1 MALSRG
7 ARFVLLF
14 ITLAVIVSMVGLS
27 LGYYAVSRG
36 PRVESESVLWLRVP
50 AVLNE
55 RSPTDLFSL
64 LSGDGGATVGSVVG
78 ALRKA
83 KVDDRVTAV
92 VLAPSP
98 GLSSWA
104 AMQEIRDAVADYRES
119 GKPIVGYL
127 EFGLA
132 PAYYLASACD
142 EVVMTPSSPLILLGV
157 AAYELFLRGALDK
170 IGLEADMVAAGD
182 YKTAINQYTETTFT
196 PEHREAT
203 DALVRDMY
211 EQLADGIA
219 EGRGM
224 TPARVRALIDEGP
237 FVSADAV
244 RHGLVDELA
253 YEDELLARLAPDD
266 DEPTTIDAAAYRRVS
281 ARSLGL
287 GGGPRIAVVYAE
299 GPILMG
305 SAGGSLPGMAQIVGS
320 RSTSRA
326 VRQAREDDSIEAIVL
341 RVNSPGGDATA
352 SDIIWRELVLAR
364 DEKPLVAS
372 MSGVAA
378 SGGYYIAAPAH
389 AIVAQPGTVTGSIGV
404 FGGKFAARG
413 ALEKLGIGMEGVTY
427 GANADLL
434 SPVDRFSDAGRASMQ
449 AQLDDTYERFLQVVA
464 DGRKMSRDAVDAV
477 GQGRVWTGR
486 QALERGLVDE
496 LGGLRHAV
504 ELAKA
509 EAGIDADRDVTLVAY
524 PAARSFFETLRAGV
538 RTWSALDAAAAW
550 AQAPG
555 AETAQALWWQ
565 ARLAARGA
573 PLLLMP
579 PLLVR

>member
-7 ARFVLLF
+7 ARLVLLF
-14 ITLAVIVSMVGLS
+14 ITLAVIVSIGGMAM
-27 LGYYAVSRG
+27 GYYMVSRG
-36 PRVESESVLWLRVP
+36 PQVESESVLWLRVP
-50 AVLNE
+50 PVLTE
-55 RSPTDLFSL
+55 RSPDDLLGL
-64 LSGDGGATVGSVVG
+64 LSGDGGSTVGSIVG
-78 ALRKA
+78 ALQKA
-83 KVDDRVTAV
+83 KVDDRVSAV

-98 GLSSWA
+98 GIASWA
-104 AMQEIRDAVADYRES
+104 AMQEIRDAVADYRKS
-119 GKPIVGYL
+119 GKPIVGYV

-142 EVVMTPSSPLILLGV
+142 EVVMTPSSPLILVGV
-157 AAYELFLRGALDK
+157 AAYEMFLRGALDK

-182 YKTAINQYTETTFT
+182 YKTAINGYTETTFT

-203 DALVRDMY
+203 DALVRDLY

-237 FVSADAV
+237 FVPADAV

-253 YEDELLARLAPDD
+253 YEDELLARLTPDD
-266 DEPTTIDAAAYRRVS
+266 DEPATIDAGEYRRVS

-305 SAGGSLPGMAQIVGS
+305 SAGGALPGMSSIIGS
-320 RSTSRA
+320 RSTSQA
-326 VRQAREDDSIEAIVL
+326 IRQAREDDSIEAIVL

-372 MSGVAA
+372 MSEVAA

-389 AIVAQPGTVTGSIGV
+389 SIVAQPGTVTGSIGV
-404 FGGKFAARG
+404 FAGKFAARG
-413 ALEKLGIGMEGVTY
+413 ALEKLGVGMEGVTY
-427 GANADLL
+427 GAQADLL
-434 SPVDRFSDAGRASMQ
+434 SPVDRFSEAGRASMQ
-449 AQLDDTYERFLQVVA
+449 AQVDDIYERFLQVVV
-464 DGRKMSRDAVDAV
+464 DGREMSRDDVHAV

-486 QALERGLVDE
+486 QALDRGLVDE
-496 LGGLRHAV
+496 LGGLREAV

-509 EAGIDADRDVTLVAY
+509 QAGIDADQGVTLVTY
-524 PAARSFFETLRAGV
+524 PAARSLFDALRVGV
-538 RTWSALDAAAAW
+538 RTWSSVGGAAAW
-550 AQAPG
+550 AQGPE
-555 AETAQALWWQ
+555 AEMARTLWWQ
-565 ARLAARGA
+565 ARLAGRGA

-579 PLLVR
+579 PLLVQ

>member
-211 EQLADGIA
+211 EQLAEGIA

-266 DEPTTIDAAAYRRVS
+266 DEPSTIDAAAYRRVS

-565 ARLAARGA
+565 TRLAARGA

>member
-266 DEPTTIDAAAYRRVS
+266 DEPSTIDAAAYRRVS

-565 ARLAARGA
+565 TRLAARGA

>member
-14 ITLAVIVSMVGLS
+14 ITLLVIVSMTSLS
-27 LGYYAVSRG
+27 LIYFAVSRG
-36 PRVESESVLWLRVP
+36 PQVESESVLWLRVP

-55 RSPTDLFSL
+55 RSPDDVFSL
-64 LSGDGGATVGSVVG
+64 LSGDGGETVGSIVE

-83 KVDDRVTAV
+83 KVDERVSSV

-98 GLSSWA
+98 SLAAWA
-104 AMQEIRDAVADYRES
+104 GVQEIRDAVADYRES

-142 EVVMTPSSPLILLGV
+142 EVVMTPSSPLIVVGV
-157 AAYELFLRGALDK
+157 AAYEMFLRGALDK
-170 IGLEADMVAAGD
+170 IGLEADLVAAGD
-182 YKTAINQYTETTFT
+182 YKTAINGYTETTFT

-203 DALVRDMY
+203 EALVGDLY

-237 FVSADAV
+237 FVPADAV

-266 DEPTTIDAAAYRRVS
+266 DEPATIDAAAYRRVS

-299 GPILMG
+299 GPILTG
-305 SAGGSLPGMAQIVGS
+305 SVGAPLPGAGSIVAS
-320 RSTSRA
+320 RTTSRA
-326 VRQAREDDSIEAIVL
+326 IRQAREDDSIEAIVL

-372 MSGVAA
+372 MSEVAA

-404 FGGKFAARG
+404 FAGKFATRG
-413 ALEKLGIGMEGVTY
+413 ALEKLGVGMEGVAY
-427 GANADLL
+427 GAQADLF
-434 SPVDRFSDAGRASMQ
+434 SPVDRFSEAGRASMQ
-449 AQLDDTYERFLQVVA
+449 AQVDDTYERFLQVVV
-464 DGRKMSRDAVDAV
+464 DGREMSRDEAHAV
-477 GQGRVWTGR
+477 GQGRIWTGR
-486 QALERGLVDE
+486 QALDRGLVDE
-496 LGGLRHAV
+496 LGGLRRAV
-504 ELAKA
+504 ELARA
-509 EAGIDADRDVTLVAY
+509 QAGIDADREVTLVTY
-524 PAARSFFETLRAGV
+524 PAARSFFDALRVGA
-538 RTWSALDAAAAW
+538 RTWSSLGGAAAW
-550 AQAPG
+550 AQGPEAG
-555 AETAQALWWQ
+555 IARTLWWQ
-565 ARLAARGA
+565 ARLAVRGA